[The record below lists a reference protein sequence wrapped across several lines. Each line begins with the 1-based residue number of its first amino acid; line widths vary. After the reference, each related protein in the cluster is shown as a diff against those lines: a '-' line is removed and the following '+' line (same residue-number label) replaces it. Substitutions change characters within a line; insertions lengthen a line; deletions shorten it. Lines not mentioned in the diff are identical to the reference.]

1 MRGTTASSHNK
12 LPSTHLWEVALLI
25 QQREQPDWLIEKQI
39 LLEKKN
45 TGETL
50 VY

>member
-1 MRGTTASSHNK
+1 MRGTNASSHNK
-12 LPSTHLWEVALLI
+12 LPSTHLREVALLI